1 MKTYAMNPRRR
12 MLLAGAAAALAVPVV
27 RAQAY
32 PSRPIKLILPNS
44 PGSSVDKVSRA
55 LAIPLAPILGQPIV
69 VENMAGSGG
78 VIGLQQILRAPRD
91 GYTVGIVSSNYTVL
105 PSLYNLSFDARTDLV
120 PVAVTVTGPF
130 VLVVNPSV
138 PVKNL
143 TEFVALA
150 KSRSADKSLTFG
162 TPGVGSSFHL
172 SGELLRVTA
181 DLPLL
186 HVPYRGNNNFTTD
199 LLGGQ
204 LDCGFLTPNVALPF
218 LKAGKLRAL
227 AITATV
233 RSDLLPQV
241 PTIAE
246 SGYPGYSMD
255 GWQAAVVANGT
266 PVEVMQRLN
275 AAINTVLKMPDIAR
289 AIADDGHRI
298 IGGTVAQAG
307 DWFEKDFERIGKLV
321 KTIGLKPAG

>member
-1 MKTYAMNPRRR
+1 MKTHAMNPLRRT
-12 MLLAGAAAALAVPVV
+12 LLAGAAAALAAPYV

-32 PSRPIKLILPNS
+32 PNRPIKLILPNS

-55 LAIPLAPILGQPIV
+55 LAIPLAPVLGQPIV

-105 PSLYNLSFDARTDLV
+105 PSLYNLSFDARTDFV

-130 VLVVNPSV
+130 VLVVNPNV
-138 PVKNL
+138 PVNNL
-143 TEFVALA
+143 AEFVALA
-150 KSRSADKSLTFG
+150 KSRPADKTLTFG
-162 TPGVGSSFHL
+162 SPGVGSSFHL
-172 SGELLRVTA
+172 SGELLSVTA
-181 DLPLL
+181 SAPLL
-186 HVPYRGNNNFTTD
+186 HVPYKGNNNFTTD

-218 LKAGKLRAL
+218 LKAGKLRAIAL
-227 AITATV
+227 TTPV

-246 SGYPGYSMD
+246 SGYAGYRME
-255 GWQAAVVANGT
+255 GWQAMVVASGT
-266 PVEVMQRLN
+266 PLDVMQRLN
-275 AAINTVLKMPDIAR
+275 AAINTVLKMPDVARPIAE
-289 AIADDGHRI
+289 DGHRI
-298 IGGTVAQAG
+298 IGGSVAQAA
-307 DWFEKDFERIGKLV
+307 DWFAKDFERVAKLA
-321 KTIGLKPAG
+321 KTIGLKPPA

>member
-1 MKTYAMNPRRR
+1 MNPRRR

>member
-1 MKTYAMNPRRR
+1 MKTYTINPLRR
-12 MLLAGAAAALAVPVV
+12 MLLVGAAAALAAPVV

-55 LAIPLAPILGQPIV
+55 LAVPLSSILGQPVV

-78 VIGLQQILRAPRD
+78 VIGLQQILRAPKD

-105 PSLYNLSFDARTDLV
+105 PSLYNLSFDPRADFV
-120 PVAVTVTGPF
+120 PVAVTVGGPF

-138 PVKNL
+138 PARTL
-143 TEFVALA
+143 AEFVALA
-150 KSRSADKSLTFG
+150 KSRSAGKSLTFG
-162 TPGVGSSFHL
+162 SPGVGSSFHL
-172 SGELLRVTA
+172 SGELLSVVA
-181 DLPLL
+181 NASLL
-186 HVPYRGNNNFTTD
+186 HVPYKGNNTFTTD

-204 LDCGFLTPNVALPF
+204 LDCGFLTPNVAVPF

-227 AITATV
+227 AVTTPT

-246 SGYPGYSMD
+246 SGFADYSME
-255 GWQAAVVANGT
+255 GWQAMVVAKGT
-266 PVEVMQRLN
+266 PDDVMQRLN
-275 AAINTVLKMPDIAR
+275 NAMNTVLKMPDVAR
-289 AIADDGHRI
+289 AIAEDGHRI
-298 IGGTVAQAG
+298 VGGSIAQAT
-307 DWFEKDFERIGKLV
+307 DWFAKDFDRVGKLA
-321 KTIGLKPAG
+321 KTIGLKPPT

>member
-12 MLLAGAAAALAVPVV
+12 RLLLGAAAALAVPVV

-143 TEFVALA
+143 AEFVALA

-181 DLPLL
+181 NLPLL

-227 AITATV
+227 AITTTV

-241 PTIAE
+241 PTVAE

-255 GWQAAVVANGT
+255 GWQAVVVANGT
-266 PVEVMQRLN
+266 SAEVMQRLN

-289 AIADDGHRI
+289 TIAEDGHRI

-307 DWFEKDFERIGKLV
+307 DWFEKDFDRIEKLV
-321 KTIGLKPAG
+321 KTIGLKPPG